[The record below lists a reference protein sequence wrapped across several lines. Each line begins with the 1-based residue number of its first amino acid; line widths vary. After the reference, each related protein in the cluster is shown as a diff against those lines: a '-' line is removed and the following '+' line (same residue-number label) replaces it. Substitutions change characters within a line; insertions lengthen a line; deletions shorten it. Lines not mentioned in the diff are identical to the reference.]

1 MLVESTSI
9 RNVKQGKWFAVSFLH
24 RTSSAAALAQAHD
37 AVRRRAGA
45 VGEVKRL
52 LRSAFTSHCVTAAGR
67 AEGSVGTAESSL
79 CAASAAI
86 AALT

>member
-1 MLVESTSI
+1 MLVESISLS
-9 RNVKQGKWFAVSFLH
+9 NVKQGKWFAVRFLDG
-24 RTSSAAALAQAHD
+24 TSSAAALARAHD
-37 AVRRRAGA
+37 AVPSRAGA

-52 LRSAFTSHCVTAAGR
+52 LRSAFTSHCVIAAGR
-67 AEGSVGTAESSL
+67 AEGFVGTAESSL

>member
-1 MLVESTSI
+1 MLVESTSL
-9 RNVKQGKWFAVSFLH
+9 RNVKQGKWFAVSFLD
-24 RTSSAAALAQAHD
+24 RTSSAAALARAHD

-52 LRSAFTSHCVTAAGR
+52 LRSAFTSHCVTVEGR
-67 AEGSVGTAESSL
+67 AEGAVGTAESLL

-86 AALT
+86 